1 MGPSFHHSVVVA
13 QRLTH
18 PEASGIL
25 VPWPG
30 INPGLQSGLSTT
42 GSPGKSHTV
51 HAYRLKSTSPLQRNP
66 WVSSPQKCPCSQVP
80 HAPLVGEP
88 GRKYQPQRGVTC
100 APLSAQWAEIGTEAL
115 QHRFLQCEL
124 LSFSVSWMSS
134 PTRASWEEAS
144 WEGSRISNEIP
155 EKMHCSLAGIRISR
169 PKVNHPRR
177 AKGVAGHDVQSV
189 GFGGLWVWA
198 HPSALPLAT
207 CVTLGKSLN
216 LSEPISLTIK
226 WEW

>member
-1 MGPSFHHSVVVA
+1 
-13 QRLTH
+13 
-18 PEASGIL
+18 
-25 VPWPG
+25 
-30 INPGLQSGLSTT
+30 
-42 GSPGKSHTV
+42 
-51 HAYRLKSTSPLQRNP
+51 
-66 WVSSPQKCPCSQVP
+66 
-80 HAPLVGEP
+80 
-88 GRKYQPQRGVTC
+88 
-100 APLSAQWAEIGTEAL
+100 
-115 QHRFLQCEL
+115 
-124 LSFSVSWMSS
+124 MSS

-177 AKGVAGHDVQSV
+177 AKAVAGHDVQSV
-189 GFGGLWVWA
+189 GFGGLWVLA

-226 WEW
+226 WE